1 MNPPVV
7 MLERRAG
14 GAGGRPRPRLGEILV
29 GRQALDRHHLE
40 AALAR
45 QQDSG
50 RPLGDLLL
58 AQGWASGGAV
68 ASALAEQWD
77 LDFADL
83 EGDPPDGG
91 LVQAD
96 LAELY
101 LRHRILPWRRN
112 GGVTVHVTDR
122 PERAAAALAALG
134 AAGGAIAVAPMRQL
148 DAALGRV
155 LGVPLAKRAAELT
168 PEGESVRGLG
178 RARLVAALGV
188 AGAVLLL
195 IFGGT
200 AGMALAFGAL
210 LVLNLAT
217 TVLRLLA
224 LVAGLGGP
232 PEPGSAP
239 EAEPGTVDLA
249 AWRPP
254 PVVSLMV
261 PLFREAAMV
270 GEISRALAA
279 LDYPAELMDVKLLL
293 EEGDGETRAAV
304 AALELPGWISVVV
317 VPDGEPRT
325 KPRAMNFA
333 LDFAVGEIV
342 GILDAEDRPEPDQLR
357 RVAEYLRAA
366 PPEVA
371 CAQCQLSYYNATE
384 NWITRCF
391 QIEYS
396 IWFDVLLSGYQRLG
410 LPIPLGGTSVY
421 FRRNALE
428 RLGGWDAHNV
438 TEDADLGM
446 RLARRGMRCAVL
458 RSVTLEEANCRAGPW
473 IRQRSRW
480 LKGYLLTW
488 LSHMRAPARLW
499 RELGPAGFVA
509 LNVVFLGA
517 AATYLAMPLFW
528 LSVIAGSVTG
538 QTMWGQTIWGEAVPG
553 WALWPLGVSLA
564 IGQAVM
570 LGCAALA
577 MIRRR
582 SPGLPIWVPT
592 LPFYWTLGAVAAW
605 KAVFEIVWAP
615 YYWDKT
621 THGISRVFRQAAEEN
636 SK

>member
-1 MNPPVV
+1 
-7 MLERRAG
+7 
-14 GAGGRPRPRLGEILV
+14 LV
-29 GRQALDRHHLE
+29 GHQALDRRRLE
-40 AALAR
+40 TALAR
-45 QQDSG
+45 QPDSG
-50 RPLGDLLL
+50 RQLGDLLV

-68 ASALAEQWD
+68 AGALAEQWG

-83 EGDPPDGG
+83 ESDPPDGG
-91 LVQAD
+91 LVRAE

-101 LRHRILPWRRN
+101 LRHRILPWQRID
-112 GGVTVHVTDR
+112 GVTAYATDR
-122 PERAAAALAALG
+122 PEAAAAALAALG
-134 AAGGAIAVAPMRQL
+134 ETGSAIAVAPARQL

-155 LGVPLAKRAAELT
+155 LGVPLAKRAAERT
-168 PEGESVRGLG
+168 APGESVRGLG
-178 RARLVAALGV
+178 WVRLVAALGV
-188 AGAVLLL
+188 VGAVLLL
-195 IFGGT
+195 IYGGA
-200 AGMALAFGAL
+200 AGLALAFGAL

-224 LVAGLGGP
+224 LAAGLGRR
-232 PEPGSAP
+232 PEPGLVP
-239 EAEPGTVDLA
+239 EAGRGANHGTVDLA
-249 AWRPP
+249 AWRPL
-254 PVVSLMV
+254 PVMTLMV
-261 PLFREAAMV
+261 PLFREAGMV
-270 GEISRALAA
+270 GEITQALAA

-293 EEGDGETRAAV
+293 EEGDAETRAAV
-304 AALELPGWISVVV
+304 AALELPGWVSAVV
-317 VPDGEPRT
+317 VPEGEPRT

-342 GILDAEDRPEPDQLR
+342 GILDAEDRPDSDQLR

-458 RSVTLEEANCRAGPW
+458 RSVTLEEANCRFGPW

-488 LSHMRAPARLW
+488 LSHMRAPLRLW
-499 RELGPAGFVA
+499 RELGPAGFLA
-509 LNVVFLGA
+509 LNVLFLGG

-528 LSVIAGSVTG
+528 LSVIGGAVTG
-538 QTMWGQTIWGEAVPG
+538 RTIWGEAIPG
-553 WALWPLGVSLA
+553 WALWSIGASLA
-564 IGQAVM
+564 VGQAVM

-577 MIRRR
+577 MVRRR
-582 SPGLPIWVPT
+582 SPGLLIWVPT

-605 KAVFEIVWAP
+605 KAVFEVAWAP

-621 THGISRVFRQAAEEN
+621 THGISRVFRQAAKDN
-636 SK
+636 SKLPPKTREGSFQAP